1 MCIISAPPL
10 NPPTM
15 PCPTPPPPLPTGF
28 YMRTGLPEPKAF
40 LNRCRAEQDTA
51 TKAAMVD
58 GVSASI
64 HPAPSA
70 KR

>member
-1 MCIISAPPL
+1 
-10 NPPTM
+10 
-15 PCPTPPPPLPTGF
+15 
-28 YMRTGLPEPKAF
+28 MRAGLPEPKAF